1 MLDLN
6 ELEQLTAFADLGTL
20 SKTADALHIS
30 QPTLTRTMQ
39 HIEETFGVPLFIR
52 GKNRITLNETGQ
64 KAVAYARQLLAD
76 ARNAIEQVRS
86 YDRKLHTIAVE
97 SCAPA
102 PLWTLLPRLAEKYP
116 EQTISSK
123 LVPIPDIIQNVKN
136 DACQIGILPFFTEDD
151 ALDCTPFLRESLSI
165 CVTKDHALSG
175 HSLVKFEM
183 LNGFNFLLRSEIGF
197 WNEMCRQKMPA
208 SRFLVQQDDY
218 EFRELIRSS
227 TLPCFT
233 TNLATDLYDVLE
245 GREII
250 PVDDAEADVM
260 YHVIRLKGRI
270 TI

>member
-1 MLDLN
+1 MLNLY
-6 ELEQLTAFADLGTL
+6 ELEQFTTFADLGTL
-20 SKTADALHIS
+20 SKAADALHIS

-39 HIEETFGVPLFIR
+39 HVEETFGVPLFIR
-52 GKNRITLNETGQ
+52 GKNRIALNETGQ

-76 ARNAIEQVRS
+76 AQDAVEQVRA
-86 YDRKLHTIAVE
+86 YDRNLHTIAVE

-123 LVPIPDIIQNVKN
+123 LVPIPDIIQHVKTG
-136 DACQIGILPFFTEDD
+136 ACQVGILPFSTEDA
-151 ALDCTPFLRESLSI
+151 ALDCTPFLRETLSI

-175 HSLVKFEM
+175 HGLVTFEM

-208 SRFLVQQDDY
+208 SRFLVQKDDY

-233 TNLATDLYDVLE
+233 TNLATDLDDVLKN
-245 GREII
+245 RVII
-250 PVDDAEADVM
+250 PVGDAEADVM
-260 YHVIRLKGRI
+260 YHVIRMKD
-270 TI
+270 

>member
-6 ELEQLTAFADLGTL
+6 ELEQLTTFADLGTL
-20 SKTADALHIS
+20 SKTAD
-30 QPTLTRTMQ
+30 
-39 HIEETFGVPLFIR
+39 LFIR

-123 LVPIPDIIQNVKN
+123 LVPLPDIIQNVKN
-136 DACQIGILPFFTEDD
+136 GACQIGILPFFTKDD
-151 ALDCTPFLRESLSI
+151 TLDCTPFLRESLSI

-175 HSLVKFEM
+175 HSLVTFEM

-245 GREII
+245 DREII

>member
-20 SKTADALHIS
+20 SKTADTLHIS

-76 ARNAIEQVRS
+76 AQNAIEQVRS

-175 HSLVKFEM
+175 HSLVTFEM

-208 SRFLVQQDDY
+208 SRFAPRLDSGMRCAGRKCPPPAFSYSRTTTNSGNSSAAPPFPALPPIWPQTFMMY
-218 EFRELIRSS
+218 WKAARSS
-227 TLPCFT
+227 P
-233 TNLATDLYDVLE
+233 
-245 GREII
+245 
-250 PVDDAEADVM
+250 
-260 YHVIRLKGRI
+260 
-270 TI
+270 

>member
-76 ARNAIEQVRS
+76 AQNTIEQIRS

-136 DACQIGILPFFTEDD
+136 GACQMGILPFFTKDD
-151 ALDCTPFLRESLSI
+151 TLDCTPFLRES
-165 CVTKDHALSG
+165 
-175 HSLVKFEM
+175 F
-183 LNGFNFLLRSEIGF
+183 RS
-197 WNEMCRQKMPA
+197 A
-208 SRFLVQQDDY
+208 
-218 EFRELIRSS
+218 
-227 TLPCFT
+227 
-233 TNLATDLYDVLE
+233 
-245 GREII
+245 
-250 PVDDAEADVM
+250 
-260 YHVIRLKGRI
+260 
-270 TI
+270 